1 MKSLCLKSTNLN
13 NLNYLLDCFEN
24 FDLDN
29 VYFSSN
35 KFKNYD
41 NIIIHYLGNDDELF
55 LTKLSNMFSFLIID
69 LHEQEI
75 LKNIISYNYF
85 YFDSYETEKILG
97 ISLEQLSEDLS
108 YIEQGRDLLI
118 FDSSYNYLKENKHI
132 YIDGFINFRLKDY
145 IDFLNKIVD
154 SSVNNFIVER
164 EYLEFISLLKLY
176 INSKQPSIDIIYLV
190 YDNKNPILLDS
201 NKNIIDIN
209 KNISNTKYLSDISF
223 SNNDYILNTLL
234 SILPSKII
242 IHLQNNYIDEFIN
255 TLALIFENKVE
266 IKNTSVTISK

>member
-69 LHEQEI
+69 LYEQEI

-234 SILPSKII
+234 SIIPSKII
-242 IHLQNNYIDEFIN
+242 IYLKNNCIDEFIN
-255 TLALIFENKVE
+255 TLTLIFENKVE
-266 IKNTSVTISK
+266 IKNTNVTISN

>member
-29 VYFSSN
+29 VYFSCN
-35 KFKNYD
+35 KFKFYN

-69 LHEQEI
+69 IHEEI
-75 LKNIISYNYF
+75 IIKNIISYNYF
-85 YFDSYETEKILG
+85 YFDSFETEKILK
-97 ISLEQLSEDLS
+97 IALEQLSEDLN

-118 FDSSYNYLKENKHI
+118 FNSSYTYLKENKHI

-145 IDFLNKIVD
+145 INFLNKIVD
-154 SSVNNFIVER
+154 TAVNTFIVER
-164 EYLEFISLLKLY
+164 EYLEFISLLKIY
-176 INSKQPSIDIIYLV
+176 INSKTPSKETVHLV
-190 YDNKNPILLDS
+190 YNIDNPVLLDS
-201 NKNIIDIN
+201 RKNIIDIN
-209 KNISNTKYLSDISF
+209 KKISNTKYLSDISF

>member
-190 YDNKNPILLDS
+190 YDNKNQLHPEGDQS
-201 NKNIIDIN
+201 PYN
-209 KNISNTKYLSDISF
+209 
-223 SNNDYILNTLL
+223 
-234 SILPSKII
+234 
-242 IHLQNNYIDEFIN
+242 
-255 TLALIFENKVE
+255 
-266 IKNTSVTISK
+266 